1 MPVSRIAI
9 ALLASS
15 AISSGA
21 FAQEYV
27 PPAPP
32 PIRETIDANGVDLA
46 RGTVVGRTHSVS
58 IGGPGNLGLSWSRS
72 ITSDGGFRDST
83 GIYLLPVSGGV
94 HVTIGAR
101 TESFTQSGTNYIS
114 DQKTGAT
121 LTNSGGWVYT
131 SADGVIYNFSGW
143 QAVKKQYGGTARVT
157 DISYPTGEK
166 LTFNYQVVDGVC
178 IVRGTDQC
186 YMQTTGER
194 LVSVQSTNGYELVFQ
209 FAVFQPTPES
219 DPYGWA
225 DISRVTAR
233 NMSVDPAS
241 QSWPTLGLSGHASKG
256 NAWFTDALNQTTK
269 YAYTSSVL
277 TSVQRPGAASPNET
291 IAYVSGKVSQIVN
304 DGVTTNYSYADLSNV
319 RTTTISDA
327 AAGDR
332 VVKTDLNTMLVSSDQ
347 DEAGKITSY
356 LYDANGLLT
365 KVTAPEG
372 NYASFEYDARGN
384 RKKTTLTPKS
394 GSPLSPI
401 VTQASYP
408 PSDATET
415 WRCATGTP
423 AVTCN
428 KPLTTTDANS
438 NVTDYVWD
446 STTGALSKVTLPAPA
461 TGGVRPET
469 RYSYGSVYAQYLS
482 GGSLVNFATPV
493 TRLTGISQCQTTA
506 SCTGAADEARS
517 VIANGTANALPVSV
531 ASGNGTGTLTATSAF
546 TYDTVGNRLTVD
558 GPLAGTADTT
568 RTRFDADRQAI
579 GVVGPDP
586 DGASA
591 LKNRARRLTYN
602 ADGQV
607 TKAEIGTVNGQS
619 DPDWA
624 AFSALAAVDVTYD
637 ANARPVSQKLS
648 SGATAYALTQVSYDS
663 IGRLDCTAVRM
674 NTAIYGSL
682 PASACTLGTAGS
694 FGSDRI
700 TKMSYDAD
708 SRPTKATVGYA
719 TTDAADERTLTY
731 SDNGQVTTLK
741 DAENNLTTIDYDGV
755 DRVTKV
761 RYPLPTKGANA
772 SSTTDYEQPTYDA
785 NGNVTAFRNR
795 ANQTTS
801 FTYDK
806 LNRVTLKDLPGTEPD
821 VTYAYDN
828 LNRPTSA
835 TQTGNALSFGW
846 DALSRKTS
854 EGGAQGTVTFGYDL
868 AGRRTSIVYPSTTA
882 LTINYAYLVTGELDT
897 IKQST
902 TVLADYGYDN
912 LGNRTGVTFSNGA
925 SQAFSYDPVGRL
937 SQLTNDLSGT
947 ANDLTATFA
956 YNPASQIASTVRS
969 GDAYAWTGHGNG
981 STAYTQNGLN
991 QQATVGGVAAAWD
1004 TKGNLTTEPQ
1014 SGRTYGYSSENLL
1027 TSASGGVT
1035 LTYDPALRLS
1045 QTVGAATTKFLYDGA
1060 DAIAEYNAT
1069 GALQRRFVFDPTTGQ
1084 PVLWYEGTGTAATN
1098 RRYLGQDERGSVISV
1113 SDSTSA
1119 SLGLNTYD
1127 EYGKPGSA
1135 NLGRYQY
1142 TGQKW
1147 IAEAGLYD
1155 YKARDYVSQLGIFAQ
1170 TDPAGYEDSTNLYAY
1185 VGADPLNFV
1194 DPTGMTWINGVDIR
1208 WRCAGYE
1215 WNCTSYIAG
1224 YEPFY
1229 FENRL
1234 GQPGGLRDPI
1244 LGQLPDC
1251 PMMLR
1256 GCLNRMPKQAP
1267 AALPKQREQCPS
1279 GALASFR
1286 HSAMS
1291 VSKWTNLASGVAGTA
1306 AVVPTP
1312 ASPLLATGAA
1322 TLQGA
1327 SRLAS
1332 VAVLGADIAFG
1343 IQGGS
1348 WRLLGTDL
1356 IGGLVGEAGGQTGS
1370 AGRAVNRLTPFGRN
1384 NDFSTRLGERLF
1396 NALGAGSAT
1405 LWPDGCE

>member
-1 MPVSRIAI
+1 MDKGRILVGLWTAS
-9 ALLASS
+9 ALATP
-15 AISSGA
+15 A
-21 FAQEYV
+21 FAQEYT

-32 PIRETIDANGVDLA
+32 PIRSTIDGNGVDLA
-46 RGTVVGRTHSVS
+46 RGTVVSRSHSVS
-58 IGGPGNLGLSWSRS
+58 IGGPGAQGMSWSRT
-72 ITSDGGFRDST
+72 ITSAGDYWDST
-83 GIYLLPVSGGV
+83 AIYLTSTAPVT
-94 HVTIGAR
+94 VTIGKH
-101 TESFTQSGTNYIS
+101 TESFTLSGGNYIS
-114 DQKTGAT
+114 NEKTGAT
-121 LTNSGGWVYT
+121 LVSSGGVLTFT
-131 SADGVIYNFSGW
+131 SADGVVYTFSAWVGDRR
-143 QAVKKQYGGTARVT
+143 QYSGTHKVT
-157 DISYPTGEK
+157 SVTYPTGER
-166 LTFNYQVVDGVC
+166 LTFNYELAEWC
-178 IVRGTDQC
+178 IDKPGFPC
-186 YMQTTGER
+186 YIEGLAER
-194 LVSVQSTNGYELVFQ
+194 LASVAATNGYRLMIEFVTNDILR
-209 FAVFQPTPES
+209 
-219 DPYGWA
+219 YG
-225 DISRVTAR
+225 DIVPWMTIAKVTAQ

-241 QSWPTLGLSGHASKG
+241 QTWPTLTLSGLTL
-256 NAWFTDALNQTTK
+256 FTDSLNRSTE
-269 YAYTSSVL
+269 YTFTSGLL
-277 TSVQRPGAASPNET
+277 TGVKRPGAAANNVT
-291 IAYVSGKVSQIVN
+291 IAYTSGKVSQIVN
-304 DGVTTNYSYADLSNV
+304 DGVTTNYSYADLSNI
-319 RTTTISDA
+319 RTTTIIDA

-332 VVKTDLNTMLVSSDQ
+332 VVKTDLTTMLVSSDQ
-347 DEAGKITSY
+347 DEAGKTTSY

-372 NYASFEYDARGN
+372 NYATFQYDQRGN

-408 PSDATET
+408 ASDATQT

-428 KPLTTTDANS
+428 KPVTTTDAKS
-438 NVTDYVWD
+438 NVTNYVWD
-446 STTGALSKVTLPAPA
+446 TTTGALSKVTLPAPA

-469 RYSYGSVYAQYLS
+469 RYSYGNVYAQYLS
-482 GGSLVNFATPV
+482 GGSLVNFPTPV

-506 SCTGAADEARS
+506 SCTGLADEAKS
-517 VIANGTANALPVSV
+517 TITNGTANALPVSV

-568 RTRFDADRQAI
+568 RTRYDLDRQVI

-586 DGASA
+586 DGAGT
-591 LKNRARRLTYN
+591 LKNRAQRLTYN

-619 DPDWA
+619 DADWA
-624 AFSALAAVDVTYD
+624 AFAPLAAVDVTYD
-637 ANARPVSQKLS
+637 SNARAVTQKLS
-648 SGATAYALTQVSYDS
+648 SGGTAYALTQASYDS
-663 IGRLDCTAVRM
+663 LGRVDCSAVRM

-682 PASACTLGTAGS
+682 PASACTLGTQDA
-694 FGSDRI
+694 FGPDRI
-700 TKMSYDAD
+700 TKMAYDAD

-719 TTDAADERTLTY
+719 TSDAADERTLTY

-741 DAENNLTTIDYDGV
+741 DAENNLTTIEYDGV
-755 DRVTKV
+755 DRVAKV
-761 RYPLPTKGANA
+761 RYPLPAKGANA

-795 ANQTTS
+795 AVQTTN

-828 LNRPTSA
+828 LGRPTSA
-835 TQTGNALSFGW
+835 SQTGNALSFGW

-854 EGGAQGTVTFGYDL
+854 EGGSLGTTTFGYDL

-882 LTINYAYLVTGELDT
+882 LTINYAYMVTGELDT

-912 LGNRTGVTFSNGA
+912 LGNRTSAVLGNGA
-925 SQAFSYDPVGRL
+925 AQAFSFDPVGRL

-947 ANDLTATFA
+947 TNDLTATFA
-956 YNPASQIASTVRS
+956 YNPASQIASTVRT

-991 QQATVGGVAAAWD
+991 QQATVGGAAASWD

-1014 SGRTYGYSSENLL
+1014 SGKTYGYSSENLL

-1035 LTYDPALRLS
+1035 LSYDPALRLS

-1060 DAIAEYNAT
+1060 DAIAEYNGT
-1069 GALQRRFVFDPTTGQ
+1069 GALQRRFIFDPTTGQ

-1127 EYGKPGSA
+1127 EYGKPGAA

-1147 IAEAGLYD
+1147 IGEANIYD

-1170 TDPAGYEDSTNLYAY
+1170 TDPARYTDSANLYAY
-1185 VGADPLNFV
+1185 VLDDPVNLV
-1194 DPTGMTWINGVDIR
+1194 DPSGLLPMWCSAGGSPYGICSEYASSVYNWLTLGDPPGSRATDRDPNRIGAGGGGRPMASPKKRPPQAWITQCLSRMDANTKLALALDVTGVIASLTGLKATFEAGSFAVGTTASLLGLTLYGTEGDAPQKGLAGLGAMSTSIDISK
-1208 WRCAGYE
+1208 AGGHPLAIKIAE
-1215 WNCTSYIAG
+1215 AVPIAG
-1224 YEPFY
+1224 
-1229 FENRL
+1229 
-1234 GQPGGLRDPI
+1234 
-1244 LGQLPDC
+1244 
-1251 PMMLR
+1251 
-1256 GCLNRMPKQAP
+1256 
-1267 AALPKQREQCPS
+1267 
-1279 GALASFR
+1279 
-1286 HSAMS
+1286 
-1291 VSKWTNLASGVAGTA
+1291 
-1306 AVVPTP
+1306 AVVSTGV
-1312 ASPLLATGAA
+1312 LAIDWHD
-1322 TLQGA
+1322 
-1327 SRLAS
+1327 
-1332 VAVLGADIAFG
+1332 AVKK
-1343 IQGGS
+1343 
-1348 WRLLGTDL
+1348 
-1356 IGGLVGEAGGQTGS
+1356 AG
-1370 AGRAVNRLTPFGRN
+1370 
-1384 NDFSTRLGERLF
+1384 
-1396 NALGAGSAT
+1396 
-1405 LWPDGCE
+1405 C